1 MSLIEINRYPKQK
14 ELRTFA
20 TIALIASVLIATLI
34 YVFKGVEIQWAIII
48 VAAGFVVFT
57 SSFISLKITRTIYL
71 ASILVTFPIGWA
83 ISMILLTAFYYLLL
97 TPLGLFFRL
106 VGRDPLRRKFDPAV
120 KSYWLSRRQTDNL
133 DRYFHQY

>member
-1 MSLIEINRYPKQK
+1 MSLIEINRYPKHK
-14 ELRTFA
+14 ELRIFA
-20 TIALIASVLIATLI
+20 TIALIASVLIATLV
-34 YVFKGVEIQWAIII
+34 YVLKGVGIQWAIII
-48 VAAGFVVFT
+48 VAAGFVVFM